1 MTEKGK
7 KQKFEKP
14 ASKTEPFETVLR
26 CKLSDEELI
35 ARGAE
40 MAEASAEIATLE
52 DQLASIKKEYQA
64 KIDSRQA
71 RVNELSGTIRAKSE
85 SRMVKCQ
92 RLFNYT
98 TGLVTETRMDILE
111 DINSREMRNDER
123 QMEMAV

>member
-1 MTEKGK
+1 MTKKGE
-7 KQKFEKP
+7 KQKDEKP
-14 ASKTEPFETVLR
+14 ENKVEPFETVLR

-35 ARGAE
+35 ARGSE

-85 SRMVKCQ
+85 SRMVKCE
-92 RLFNYT
+92 RTFFFDS
-98 TGLVTETRMDILE
+98 GLVTEVRSDTKE
-111 DINSREMRNDER
+111 TINTREMRDDER
-123 QMEMAV
+123 QMEMAI